1 MGPSGGCTTR
11 PVCTSCAQGVGGVYH
26 GPYSPTLREW
36 ACPLAGEPTPH
47 PASRTRGLR
56 RLMRGATTISRT
68 RGCAT
73 GAVSGRTPLPFFW
86 SCTHLF
92 HHPDQADHPCGP
104 PRQAPPPPPPR
115 PLAQAHT
122 SPYLLTD
129 APQHA
134 PFCSSSCGTRPPRA
148 RVCEGGRR
156 VRALARMELFSGSP
170 HESNH
175 IDPGSELLL
184 TEAVGSAFATQVQQ
198 NSGDVL
204 GIDVEQPSLRSCR

>member
-1 MGPSGGCTTR
+1 MRTRRRGGLSRTVLPDPSRVGLSARWGANTA
-11 PVCTSCAQGVGGVYH
+11 SC
-26 GPYSPTLREW
+26 
-36 ACPLAGEPTPH
+36 LADEG
-47 PASRTRGLR
+47 PASADAWCNNHQPHKGVRHRRGQWED
-56 RLMRGATTISRT
+56 TTPVFLVLHSFVPSPRPGGSPV
-68 RGCAT
+68 RPA
-73 GAVSGRTPLPFFW
+73 SP
-86 SCTHLF
+86 
-92 HHPDQADHPCGP
+92 GP
-104 PRQAPPPPPPR
+104 APPPPPR

>member
-1 MGPSGGCTTR
+1 MPSVWMGPSGGCTTR

-104 PRQAPPPPPPR
+104 PRQAPPPPPP
-115 PLAQAHT
+115 T
-122 SPYLLTD
+122 
-129 APQHA
+129 
-134 PFCSSSCGTRPPRA
+134 PPRA
-148 RVCEGGRR
+148 GAHLTVSFDRRASARAILFFLLRHTTSTRASMRGRPT
-156 VRALARMELFSGSP
+156 G
-170 HESNH
+170 ES
-175 IDPGSELLL
+175 
-184 TEAVGSAFATQVQQ
+184 VGEDGVIQRISA
-198 NSGDVL
+198 
-204 GIDVEQPSLRSCR
+204 